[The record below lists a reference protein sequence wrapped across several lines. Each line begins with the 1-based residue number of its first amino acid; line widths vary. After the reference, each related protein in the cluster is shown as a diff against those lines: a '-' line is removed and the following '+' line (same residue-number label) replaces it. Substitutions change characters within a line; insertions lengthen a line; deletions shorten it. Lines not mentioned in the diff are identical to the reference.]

1 MNREKFK
8 TFTLVILFSMS
19 AFLLLLNISLVGF
32 KFDLKKIYRST
43 NIKYNIYSVVRPYR
57 VFVYFGGGKNNT
69 EVLDTQDEYWNQIK
83 ITLKQEL
90 SKQKK
95 ISEIN
100 YDDYLRKKNMKAIE
114 AKFDKGLDAE
124 LINKSIFLNESAI
137 SDIGKICEILVPL
150 VDDKA
155 IYFLNDKNKVYKVDI
170 DKIKHIDLVDKLEK
184 KGYMEYFTVDSLFTI
199 DNHTLIPIK
208 LDGISYDNIR
218 SKNIIDVRDDK
229 LVQKTAE
236 NILGNKYD
244 FTNRIVEKNGNNTF
258 IYGYGEKTL
267 RIYNNGYIEFLNED
281 IESKNIDLD
290 KSLNIALDFLANQNI
305 GIDNLSL
312 YSVKQNSIN
321 NVDAY
326 EFNFYYEV
334 NNLKLRIDDVFNSI
348 QIQIA
353 GDDVYSYKGSLKE
366 IDQVEDDNIDNNIIS
381 PDQILN
387 MNFSLLKKDLK
398 YKSGEEVWK
407 NIKGVELIYFS
418 KDSHFIPSW
427 KVTIGNSVYIF
438 DAYKGDVL

>member
-8 TFTLVILFSMS
+8 TFTLAILFSMS

-32 KFDLKKIYRST
+32 KFDLKKIYGSP

-69 EVLDTQDEYWNQIK
+69 EVLDTQDDYWNQIK
-83 ITLKQEL
+83 IILKQEL

-95 ISEIN
+95 ISEIS
-100 YDDYLRKKNMKAIE
+100 YEDYLSKKNMKSIE
-114 AKFDKGLDAE
+114 ANFDKGIDVE

-137 SDIGKICEILVPL
+137 SDIGDICEILIPL
-150 VDDKA
+150 VDDKS
-155 IYFLNDKNKVYKVDI
+155 IYFLNNEQKVYKVDL
-170 DKIKHIDLVDKLEK
+170 DKVKHIDLVDKLEK
-184 KGYMEYFTVDSLFTI
+184 KGYTEYFTVDSLFTI
-199 DNHTLIPIK
+199 DNKTLIPIK
-208 LDGISYDNIR
+208 LDGISYDNIS
-218 SKNIIDVRDDK
+218 SKNIIDVKDDK
-229 LVQKTAE
+229 LVQKIGE

-281 IESKNIDLD
+281 IDNKNIDLD
-290 KSLNIALDFLANQNI
+290 KSLSIALDFLANQNI

-312 YSVKQNSIN
+312 YSIEKNSIN
-321 NVDAY
+321 NINSY

-334 NNLKLRIDDVFNSI
+334 NNLKLKIDNVFNSI
-348 QIQIA
+348 QIKIA
-353 GDDVYSYKGSLKE
+353 GEDIYSYKGVLKE
-366 IDQVEDDNIDNNIIS
+366 VDQFIDGNTDNNIIP

-398 YKSGEEVWK
+398 YQSGEEVWK

-418 KDSHFIPSW
+418 KDDYFIPSW